1 MREAVRQL
9 WHDMRSQKLRTSLTL
24 FGIVWGT
31 TAVSLLLAF
40 GVGLK
45 HQQIRRV
52 KGLGDRIVIAWPGLT
67 SIPFNGLGK
76 GRKIRLDEEDVDNVR
91 AQASQ
96 ITGISTEYRKEM
108 KVRRGARTF
117 NVGVSGVNPF
127 FGRVRNLIAAEGGR
141 FLDPLD
147 LGGNRRV
154 AFVGD
159 KLARDVFGKENPV
172 GQTLFIQDAPFL
184 VIGVQRPKIQNSSYG
199 GRDSN
204 KIYVPSSAMRVLTGQ
219 KYCDNIIFQPRP
231 GTPSKEVIAEVRGI
245 LARRQQFDPK
255 DEEAFSTWDTTE
267 QFHFFDV
274 FFLAFNLFLG
284 ILGVLTLVV
293 GGIGVSNIMNVIVD
307 ERTREIG
314 IKMALGARE
323 RFILRQLLVET
334 LALTGIGGGVGLL
347 LSLGICAAVPAKGL
361 GETIGRPEF
370 SLAIA
375 LLTAAILGGIGF
387 VAGYFPAREA
397 SRLDPVIAMKL

>member
-1 MREAVRQL
+1 MTEAFRQL
-9 WHDMRSQKLRTSLTL
+9 WRDLRSQKLRTFLTL

-45 HQQIRRV
+45 HQQIRRT

-67 SIPFNGLGK
+67 SVPYKGLGK
-76 GRKIRLDEEDVDNVR
+76 GRKVRISEEDVDDVR
-91 AQASQ
+91 AQATQ
-96 ITGISTEYRKEM
+96 ITGISTEYRKEL
-108 KVRRGARTF
+108 KVRLGARTY

-127 FGRVRNLIAAEGGR
+127 FGEVRNLIPQAGGR

-147 LGGNRRV
+147 ISGQRRV

-159 KLARDVFGKENPV
+159 KLATDMFGKDDPV
-172 GQTLFIQDAPFL
+172 GKTVFIQDTPFL
-184 VIGVQRPKIQNSSYG
+184 VVGVQKKKIQNSSYG

-204 KIYVPSSAMRVLTGQ
+204 KIYVPASTLRILIGQ
-219 KYCDNIIFQPRP
+219 KYCNNLIFQPRP
-231 GTPSKEVIAEVRGI
+231 GLPSKEAIAEVRGI
-245 LARRQQFDPK
+245 LSRRDGFDPNDK
-255 DEEAFSTWDTTE
+255 EALSIWDTTE

-284 ILGVLTLVV
+284 ILGVLTLIV

-307 ERTREIG
+307 ERTKEIG

-323 RFILRQLLVET
+323 RFVLRQLLVET
-334 LALTGIGGGVGLL
+334 LVLTGVGGAIGLL
-347 LSLGICAAVPAKGL
+347 LSLAICLAVPANGL
-361 GETIGRPEF
+361 GDTIGRPEL
-370 SLAIA
+370 SPVIA
-375 LLTAAILGGIGF
+375 LVTAAVLGTIGF
-387 VAGYFPAREA
+387 LAGYFPAKEA
-397 SRLDPVIAMKL
+397 SRLDPVVAMKL

>member
-147 LGGNRRV
+147 LAGNRRV

>member
-1 MREAVRQL
+1 MTEAIRQL
-9 WHDMRSQKLRTSLTL
+9 WRDLRTQKLRTFLTL

-67 SIPFNGLGK
+67 SVPYNGLGK
-76 GRKIRLDEEDVDNVR
+76 GRKIRVAEEDIEAVR
-91 AQASQ
+91 AQSTQ
-96 ITGISTEYRKEM
+96 ITGISSEYRKEL
-108 KVRRGARTF
+108 KVRVGAKTF

-127 FGRVRNLIAAEGGR
+127 FGDVRNLIPQQGGR

-147 LGGNRRV
+147 VSGERRV

-159 KLARDVFGKENPV
+159 KLAADMFGSASAV
-172 GQTLFIQDAPFL
+172 GKSVFIQDAPFL
-184 VIGVQRPKIQNSSYG
+184 VIGVQKPKIQNSSYG
-199 GRDSN
+199 GRDAN
-204 KIYVPSSAMRVLTGQ
+204 KIYVPASTMRVLIGQ
-219 KYCDNIIFQPRP
+219 KYCNNIIFQPKPSR
-231 GTPSKEVIAEVRGI
+231 PSKEAIAEVRGI
-245 LARRQQFDPK
+245 LARRTGFAPS
-255 DEEAFSTWDTTE
+255 DEEALSIWDTTE
-267 QFHFFDV
+267 AFHFFDV

-323 RFILRQLLVET
+323 RFVLRQLLVET
-334 LALTGIGGGVGLL
+334 MVLTGTGGAIGLL
-347 LSLGICAAVPAKGL
+347 LSFAICLAVPAKGL
-361 GETIGRPEF
+361 GETIGRPEL
-370 SLAIA
+370 SPVIA
-375 LLTAAILGGIGF
+375 LVTAAVLGTIGF
-387 VAGYFPAREA
+387 LAGYFPAKEA
-397 SRLDPVIAMKL
+397 SRLDPVVAMKL

>member
-1 MREAVRQL
+1 MTEAFRQL
-9 WHDMRSQKLRTSLTL
+9 WRDLRSQKLRTFLTL

-67 SIPFNGLGK
+67 SVPYKGLGK
-76 GRKIRLDEEDVDNVR
+76 GRKVRIGEEDADAVR
-91 AQASQ
+91 AQATQ

-108 KVRRGARTF
+108 KVRLGTKTF
-117 NVGVSGVNPF
+117 NVGISGVNPF
-127 FGRVRNLIAAEGGR
+127 FGDVRNLIPQAGGR

-147 LGGNRRV
+147 LSGQRRV

-159 KLARDVFGKENPV
+159 KLATDMFGKDDPV
-172 GQTLFIQDAPFL
+172 GKTVFVEETPFL
-184 VIGVQRPKIQNSSYG
+184 VIGVQQHKIQNSSYG
-199 GRDSN
+199 GRDAN
-204 KIYVPSSAMRVLTGQ
+204 KIYVPASTMRVITGE
-219 KYCDNIIFQPRP
+219 KYCNNLIFQPRP
-231 GTPSKEVIAEVRGI
+231 GRLSKEAIAEVRGI
-245 LARRQQFDPK
+245 LARRCGFDPNDK
-255 DEEAFSTWDTTE
+255 EALSIWDTTE

-284 ILGVLTLVV
+284 IIGVLTLIV

-323 RFILRQLLVET
+323 RFVLRQLLVET
-334 LALTGIGGGVGLL
+334 MVLTGTGGAIGLL
-347 LSLGICAAVPAKGL
+347 LSLVICLAVPAKGL
-361 GETIGRPEF
+361 GDTIGRPEL
-370 SLAIA
+370 SPVIA
-375 LLTAAILGGIGF
+375 LATAAILGTIGF
-387 VAGYFPAREA
+387 LAGYFPAKEA
-397 SRLDPVIAMKL
+397 SRLDPVVAMKL

>member
-1 MREAVRQL
+1 MKEAFRQL
-9 WHDMRSQKLRTSLTL
+9 WHDMRSQKLRTFLTL

-76 GRKIRLDEEDVDNVR
+76 GRKIRVSEDDVEAVR
-91 AQASQ
+91 AQATM
-96 ITGISTEYRKEM
+96 ITGISSEYRKEL
-108 KVRRGARTF
+108 KVRSGAKTF

-127 FGRVRNLIAAEGGR
+127 FGDVRNLIPQSGGR

-147 LGGNRRV
+147 VSQQRRV

-159 KLARDVFGKENPV
+159 KLAGDVFGRADPV
-172 GQTLFIQDAPFL
+172 GKTVLIQDTPFL
-184 VIGVQRPKIQNSSYG
+184 VIGVQKKKIQNSSYG
-199 GRDSN
+199 GRDAN
-204 KIYVPSSAMRVLTGQ
+204 KIYVPASTMRVLTGQ
-219 KYCDNIIFQPRP
+219 KYANNLIFQPRP
-231 GTPSKEVIAEVRGI
+231 AFPSKEAIAEIRGI
-245 LARRQQFDPK
+245 LARRAQFDPSDK
-255 DEEAFSTWDTTE
+255 EALSTWDTTE

-284 ILGVLTLVV
+284 ILGVLTLIV

-314 IKMALGARE
+314 IKMALGARQ
-323 RFILRQLLVET
+323 RFILRQLLLET
-334 LALTGIGGGVGLL
+334 MALTGLGGVAGLL
-347 LSLGICAAVPAKGL
+347 VSLAICAAVPAKGL
-361 GETIGRPEF
+361 GETIGRPEL
-370 SLAIA
+370 SPAIA
-375 LLTAAILGGIGF
+375 LATASILGGIGF
-387 VAGYFPAREA
+387 LAGYFPAREA
-397 SRLDPVIAMKL
+397 SRLDPVVAMKL

>member
-1 MREAVRQL
+1 MKEAFRQL
-9 WHDMRSQKLRTSLTL
+9 WHDMRSQKLRTFLTL

-76 GRKIRLDEEDVDNVR
+76 GRKIRVSEDDVDAIR
-91 AQASQ
+91 AQATL
-96 ITGISTEYRKEM
+96 ITGISTEYRKEL
-108 KVRRGARTF
+108 KVRSGTKTF

-127 FGRVRNLIAAEGGR
+127 FGDVRNLIAQQGGR

-147 LGGNRRV
+147 VSQQRRV
-154 AFVGD
+154 AFMGD
-159 KLARDVFGKENPV
+159 KLAGDVFGSADPV
-172 GQTLFIQDAPFL
+172 GKTVLIQDTPFL
-184 VIGVQRPKIQNSSYG
+184 VIGVQKKKIQNSSYG
-199 GRDSN
+199 GRDAN
-204 KIYVPSSAMRVLTGQ
+204 KIYIPASTMRILTGQ
-219 KYCDNIIFQPRP
+219 KYANNLIFQPRP
-231 GTPSKEVIAEVRGI
+231 SRPSKEAIAEIRGI
-245 LARRQQFDPK
+245 LARRAQFDPEDK
-255 DEEAFSTWDTTE
+255 EALSTWDTTE

-284 ILGVLTLVV
+284 ILGVLTLIV

-323 RFILRQLLVET
+323 KFILRQLLLET
-334 LALTGIGGGVGLL
+334 MALTGLGGAAGLL
-347 LSLGICAAVPAKGL
+347 VSFAICAAVPAKGM
-361 GETIGRPEF
+361 GESIGRPEL
-370 SLAIA
+370 SPAIA
-375 LLTAAILGGIGF
+375 LATAAILGGIGF
-387 VAGYFPAREA
+387 LAGYFPAREA
-397 SRLDPVIAMKL
+397 SRLDPVVAMKL

>member
-1 MREAVRQL
+1 MTEAFRQL
-9 WHDMRSQKLRTSLTL
+9 WRDLRSQKLRTLLTL

-67 SIPFNGLGK
+67 SVPYNGLGK
-76 GRKIRLDEEDVDNVR
+76 GRKVRVAEEDIEAVR
-91 AQASQ
+91 AQATQ
-96 ITGISTEYRKEM
+96 ITGISSEYRKEL
-108 KVRRGARTF
+108 KVRVGAKTF

-127 FGRVRNLIAAEGGR
+127 FGEVRNLNPQAGGR

-147 LGGNRRV
+147 ISGQRRV

-159 KLARDVFGKENPV
+159 KLATDMFGKDPV
-172 GQTLFIQDAPFL
+172 VGKTVFIQDTPFL
-184 VIGVQRPKIQNSSYG
+184 VIGVQTHKLQNSSYG
-199 GRDSN
+199 GRDAN
-204 KIYVPSSAMRVLTGQ
+204 KIYVPASTMRVLIGE
-219 KYCDNIIFQPRP
+219 KYCNNIIFQPKPSR
-231 GTPSKEVIAEVRGI
+231 PSKEAIAEVRGI
-245 LARRQQFDPK
+245 LARRTGFDPNDK
-255 DEEAFSTWDTTE
+255 EALSIWDTTE

-284 ILGVLTLVV
+284 IIGVLTLIV

-323 RFILRQLLVET
+323 RFVLRQLLVET
-334 LALTGIGGGVGLL
+334 MVLTGTGGAIGLL
-347 LSLGICAAVPAKGL
+347 LSLVICLAVPTKGL
-361 GETIGRPEF
+361 GDTIGRPEL
-370 SLAIA
+370 SPVIA
-375 LLTAAILGGIGF
+375 LVTAAVLGTIGF
-387 VAGYFPAREA
+387 LAGYFPAREA
-397 SRLDPVIAMKL
+397 SRLDPVVAMTL

>member
-219 KYCDNIIFQPRP
+219 KYCDNLIFQPRP

-323 RFILRQLLVET
+323 KFILRQLLAET
-334 LALTGIGGGVGLL
+334 LALTGIGGGIGLL